1 MTVTPEEIIARLLY
15 RDGLMLVLDKPAG
28 FAVHKGPK
36 GGESLEDHFGALR
49 FGLPRAPALA
59 HRLDRDTSGC
69 LVLGRHRKALAELG
83 RLFKSGRIAKTY
95 WALVEGGPAE
105 EEGRIDLPL
114 GRKDATRGWWMKHDP
129 QGQPAV
135 TTWKVL
141 GRARSLATRGELAF
155 AADLPAGS
163 SPPPCGEGSGVGVAV
178 GGRNSLNNYPPPQPS
193 PNASRACPTCATS
206 AEPGQARVPSGEG
219 AHLTGGES
227 IASSRRSGADTATHL
242 TWLALEPLTGRTH
255 QLRVHCAAMGWPILG
270 DSVYGSAP
278 RTGGPG
284 LHLHAREITVPLYK
298 NRAPIHVIAP
308 VPPHMQAAL
317 RACGWRGEA
326 PKSGE

>member
-1 MTVTPEEIIARLLY
+1 MTVTPDEITARLLY
-15 RDGLMLVLDKPAG
+15 RDGLMLVIDKPAG

-95 WALVEGGPAE
+95 WAVVEGGPVE
-105 EEGRIDLPL
+105 DEGRIDLPL

-141 GRARSLATRGELAF
+141 GRTQGIAAAGDPAL
-155 AADLPAGS
+155 AADGAAGVPSPA
-163 SPPPCGEGSGVGVAV
+163 CGGGSGWGHASRLVPACP
-178 GGRNSLNNYPPPQPS
+178 LPTLPH
-193 PNASRACPTCATS
+193 ASRACPTCAYD

-219 AHLTGGES
+219 ADRASGEG
-227 IASSRRSGADTATHL
+227 IGSSLDAGATVPHL

-308 VPPHMQAAL
+308 LPPHMQAAL